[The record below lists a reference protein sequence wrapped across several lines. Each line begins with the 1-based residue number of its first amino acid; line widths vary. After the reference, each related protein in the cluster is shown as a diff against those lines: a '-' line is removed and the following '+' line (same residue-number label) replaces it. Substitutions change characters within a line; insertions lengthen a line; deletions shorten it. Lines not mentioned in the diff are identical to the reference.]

1 MMVCFTKDLMVYFI
15 VPKIEDNFAVKSSFE
30 LISILSHKRRFFY
43 DDGFWFNDE
52 KENKQAVISER

>member
-1 MMVCFTKDLMVYFI
+1 MVYFI